1 MPNSIKNWFV
11 CNLLLE
17 NSFILDAVSKR
28 ISYNKYD
35 ILLHSYEYI
44 AIGSKVEEYMTIR
57 VVIADD
63 HALLRQGIRNVLELE
78 PELTVLGE
86 AADGEE
92 AVRQVEELNPDVLLL
107 DVNMPKG
114 NGLEVT
120 RRLKESGSP
129 VKIVV
134 LTIHDDQN
142 YVVELVKAGAA
153 GYLLKDV
160 EPSMLIQ
167 ALKVVAAG
175 ETFIYP
181 TLAGKLLGEINRQE
195 ERLLETARIYERR
208 KEERLTYRELD
219 VLELICQGMSN
230 NEVAQK
236 LFLSEKTVKNHLT
249 NIFRKLHVS
258 DRTQAVLYA
267 IKNKMVKI

>member
-1 MPNSIKNWFV
+1 
-11 CNLLLE
+11 
-17 NSFILDAVSKR
+17 
-28 ISYNKYD
+28 
-35 ILLHSYEYI
+35 
-44 AIGSKVEEYMTIR
+44 MTIR

-107 DVNMPKG
+107 DVNMPEG

-120 RRLKESGSP
+120 RRLKEAGSP

-134 LTIHDDQN
+134 FTIHDDQN

-195 ERLLETARIYERR
+195 ERLLETTRIYERR

-219 VLELICQGMSN
+219 VLELICQGMSYQ
-230 NEVAQK
+230 EVAQK